1 MYRAGTFRHSLHS
14 HNNYTHILKN
24 VNNFGGFCT
33 EFAHQNRLQKFFL
46 IFAKKPELL
55 GKKSVYIGEGV
66 KNTAQAQYLTAFS
79 IYATMKKSKTERRSG
94 IASWRGLPKP

>member
-24 VNNFGGFCT
+24 VNNFGGFCG

-46 IFAKKPELL
+46 IFSKKPELFR
-55 GKKSVYIGEGV
+55 KKSVYIDEG
-66 KNTAQAQYLTAFS
+66 AIHAGSCLTNRNMHA
-79 IYATMKKSKTERRSG
+79 IMQTVRNAAYHGR
-94 IASWRGLPKP
+94 